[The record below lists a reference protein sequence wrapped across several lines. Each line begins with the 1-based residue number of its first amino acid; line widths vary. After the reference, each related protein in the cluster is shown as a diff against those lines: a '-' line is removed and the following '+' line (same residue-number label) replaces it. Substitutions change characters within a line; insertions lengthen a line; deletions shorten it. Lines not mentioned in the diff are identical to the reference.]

1 MNRMFALSV
10 VLALFAVVAADA
22 AKKEV
27 PAVLN
32 FNMKDIDGK
41 DVNLAQKFAGKTIL
55 LVNVA
60 SKCGYTKQYKGLQA
74 LYEKYSD
81 KGFVIIG
88 VPANNFGAQEP
99 GSNEDIKAYCSTE
112 YKVTFP
118 LLAKVSVKGADK
130 CDLYKFLTS
139 KETNGK
145 FAGEIGWN
153 FEKFMISPTGEVVGR
168 YSSKVTPEEL
178 AADVEKNLPKQ

>member
-1 MNRMFALSV
+1 MTRMIAFSF
-10 VLALFAVVAADA
+10 VLALFTVVAADA

-32 FNMKDIDGK
+32 FTMKDIDGK
-41 DVNLAQKFAGKTIL
+41 DVNLAEKFGGKTIL
-55 LVNVA
+55 FVNVA

-74 LYEKYSD
+74 LYEKYAD

-88 VPANNFGAQEP
+88 VPANNFGSQEP
-99 GSNEDIKAYCSTE
+99 GSNEDIKEFCSS
-112 YKVTFP
+112 KFNVTFP
-118 LLAKVSVKGADK
+118 MLAKVSVKGDDK
-130 CDLYKFLTS
+130 CDLYKYLTS

-153 FEKFMISPTGEVVGR
+153 FEKFMISPSGQVVGR
-168 YSSKVTPEEL
+168 YSSKITPEDI
-178 AADVEKNLPKQ
+178 AADVEKNLPTK